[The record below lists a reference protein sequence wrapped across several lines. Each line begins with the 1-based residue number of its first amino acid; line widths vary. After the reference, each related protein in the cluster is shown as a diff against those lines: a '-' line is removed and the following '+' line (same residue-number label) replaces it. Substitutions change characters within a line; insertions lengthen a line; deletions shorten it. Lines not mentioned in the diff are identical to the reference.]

1 MSGAACGCACRLAV
15 SRHQHPLQTS
25 LPSSVLPL
33 GEPALLRV
41 QGRDGRV
48 VFKPMGSTCLEG
60 DEASDPGTLEH
71 HSE

>member
-1 MSGAACGCACRLAV
+1 MSGAACGCACQLAL

-41 QGRDGRV
+41 QGREGRGPSAACLPADGEDMFR
-48 VFKPMGSTCLEG
+48 G
-60 DEASDPGTLEH
+60 
-71 HSE
+71 